1 MTPAVRPPVIADVD
15 GMARVHVD
23 SWEET
28 YRGLMPDDLLD
39 DPGAFDQRRRLWT
52 RALDEDRQRTH
63 TCAVADQDG
72 CIVGVAMSGPSR
84 DDDRPDERELFILY
98 TYRAV
103 QGSGA
108 GQGLLDLVVE
118 PGIACHLWVADP
130 NPRAQAFYRRNGFVP
145 DGSVKTDAYDGVR
158 EIRMVRVPAAG

>member
-1 MTPAVRPPVIADVD
+1 MTLEVRPAVDADVD

-28 YRGLMPDDLLD
+28 YRGLMPDELLD
-39 DPGAFDQRRRLWT
+39 APDLVDRRRQMWT
-52 RALDEDRQRTH
+52 SALDEDHQRTH

-72 CIVGVAMSGPSR
+72 RIVGVAMSGPSR
-84 DDDRPDERELFILY
+84 DDDRPHERELFILY

-103 QGSGA
+103 QGTGA
-108 GQGLLDLVVE
+108 GQGLLDAVVE
-118 PGIACHLWVADP
+118 PDTACHLWVADP

-145 DGSVKTDAYDGVR
+145 DGSVKTDDYDGVR
-158 EIRMVRVPAAG
+158 EIRMIRRSAAG

>member
-1 MTPAVRPPVIADVD
+1 MTPAVRPAVSADVD

-28 YRGLMPDDLLD
+28 YRGLMPDELLD
-39 DPGAFDQRRRLWT
+39 DPAALDQRRQMWT
-52 RALDEDRQRTH
+52 RALDEAHQRTH

-72 CIVGVAMSGPSR
+72 RIVGVAMSGPSR

-118 PGIACHLWVADP
+118 PGTACHLWVADP
-130 NPRAQAFYRRNGFVP
+130 NPRAQAFYLKNGFVP
-145 DGSVKTDAYDGVR
+145 DGSVKTDDYDGVR
-158 EIRMVRVPAAG
+158 EIRMVRSPVAD